1 MVMESQQR
9 YLFPENQT
17 HSPFFLARSQIR
29 AMQTITLT
37 NSLTRRKEPLV
48 LLNPNSNHVGIY
60 ACGVTVYD
68 DCHIGHAMQAI
79 YFDILRSYL
88 KYCGYSVTYVRNYT
102 DVDDKIINRA
112 REKGVSPA
120 KLASDMIASSIRD
133 MAAIGVKPADFE
145 PKVSENIPE
154 IIAMINQLVAAGY
167 AYATKSGD
175 VYYRVRKK
183 TDYGK
188 LSNRKPDELKSGTRD
203 IVAGDKED
211 ELDFAL
217 WKSDATPDASWS
229 SPWGQGR
236 PGWHIECSAMSCKHL
251 GKSFEIHGGGRDLI
265 FPHHENEIA
274 QSEAANRAQY
284 ASIWMHSGLLTIDQ
298 QKMSKSLGNHITIK
312 QFLSEWP
319 AEVLRLG
326 FLMNHYSSNI
336 DFSQHFFQTCMK
348 RLLYYYEGLVAMAD
362 YAGEVTTD
370 PDGKL
375 IAEFT
380 SSMSDDLNTVAAISA
395 LNLAFKRARE
405 LMIGKKNQQKQK
417 EISAIYSAIR
427 RTSDVL
433 GLFKNAPQA
442 EIHSLKTKLLPSL
455 GITENEINSAI
466 RERQEARAA
475 KDFTKGDAVRDQM
488 AAKGIEL
495 RDSPN
500 GTIWSIKFSADE

>member
-1 MVMESQQR
+1 MRNIV
-9 YLFPENQT
+9 
-17 HSPFFLARSQIR
+17 
-29 AMQTITLT
+29 LT
-37 NSLTRRKEPLV
+37 NSLTRRKEPLA
-48 LLNPNSNHVGIY
+48 LLNPNSKHVGIY

-88 KYCGYSVTYVRNYT
+88 KYCGYNVTYVRNYT

-112 REKGVSPA
+112 REKGISPA
-120 KLASDMIASSIRD
+120 KLAAEMIAGSIRD

-154 IIAMINQLVAAGY
+154 IIAMIEQLIANGY
-167 AYATKSGD
+167 AYPTKSGD

-183 TDYGK
+183 SDYGK
-188 LSNRKPDELKSGTRD
+188 LSNRKPDEMKSGTRD
-203 IVAGDKED
+203 IVAGEKED

-217 WKSDATPDASWS
+217 WKNDSTPDASWQ
-229 SPWGQGR
+229 SPWGLGR

-274 QSEAANRAQY
+274 QSEAANGAQY

-298 QKMSKSLGNHITIK
+298 QKMSKSLGNHITIEK
-312 QFLSEWP
+312 FLSEWP

-348 RLLYYYEGLVAMAD
+348 RLLYYYEGLVAMSEYSGDLKA
-362 YAGEVTTD
+362 E
-370 PDGKL
+370 PDQKL
-375 IAEFT
+375 IDEFNAA
-380 SSMSDDLNTVAAISA
+380 MADDLNTVSAISA
-395 LNLAFKRARE
+395 INLAFKRARE
-405 LMIGKKNQQKQK
+405 LMSGKKNPQKQK
-417 EISAIYSAIR
+417 DVAAISSAIR
-427 RTSDVL
+427 QTADVL
-433 GLFKNAPQA
+433 GLFKTSPET
-442 EIHSLKTKLLPSL
+442 EIHSLKTKILPSL
-455 GITENEINSAI
+455 GITESEIKGAI
-466 RERQEARAA
+466 TQRQEARAA
-475 KDFTKGDAVRDQM
+475 KDFAKGDAVRDQM

-495 RDSPN
+495 RDSPA
-500 GTIWSIKFSADE
+500 GTIWSIKFVGDE

>member
-1 MVMESQQR
+1 MRNIV
-9 YLFPENQT
+9 
-17 HSPFFLARSQIR
+17 
-29 AMQTITLT
+29 LT
-37 NSLTRRKEPLV
+37 NSLTRRKEPLA
-48 LLNPNSNHVGIY
+48 LLNPNSKHVGIY

-88 KYCGYSVTYVRNYT
+88 KYCGYNVTYVRNYT

-112 REKGVSPA
+112 REKGISPA
-120 KLASDMIASSIRD
+120 KLAAEMIAGSIRD

-154 IIAMINQLVAAGY
+154 IIAMIEQLIANGY
-167 AYATKSGD
+167 AYPTKSGD

-183 TDYGK
+183 SDYGK

-203 IVAGDKED
+203 IVAGEKED

-217 WKSDATPDASWS
+217 WKNDSTPDASWQ
-229 SPWGQGR
+229 SPWGVGR

-274 QSEAANRAQY
+274 QSEAANGAQY
-284 ASIWMHSGLLTIDQ
+284 ASIWMHSGLLTIEQ
-298 QKMSKSLGNHITIK
+298 QKMSKSLGNHITIEK
-312 QFLSEWP
+312 FLSEWP

-348 RLLYYYEGLVAMAD
+348 RLLYYYEGLVAMSEYSGDLKA
-362 YAGEVTTD
+362 E
-370 PDGKL
+370 PDQKL
-375 IAEFT
+375 IDEFNAA
-380 SSMSDDLNTVAAISA
+380 MADDLNTVSAISA
-395 LNLAFKRARE
+395 MNLAFKRARE
-405 LMIGKKNQQKQK
+405 LMSGKKSPQKQK
-417 EISAIYSAIR
+417 DVAAISSAIR
-427 RTSDVL
+427 QTADVL
-433 GLFKNAPQA
+433 GLFKTSPET
-442 EIHSLKTKLLPSL
+442 EIHSLKTKILPSL
-455 GITENEINSAI
+455 GITESEIKGAI
-466 RERQEARAA
+466 TQRQDARAA
-475 KDFTKGDAVRDQM
+475 KDFAKGDAVRDQM

-495 RDSPN
+495 RDSPA
-500 GTIWSIKFSADE
+500 GTIWSIKFVGDE

>member
-1 MVMESQQR
+1 MRNIV
-9 YLFPENQT
+9 F
-17 HSPFFLARSQIR
+17 
-29 AMQTITLT
+29 T
-37 NSLTRRKEPLV
+37 NSLTRRKEPLA
-48 LLNPNSNHVGIY
+48 LLNPNSKHVGIY

-88 KYCGYSVTYVRNYT
+88 KYCGYNVTYVRNYT

-112 REKGVSPA
+112 REKGISPA
-120 KLASDMIASSIRD
+120 KLAAEMIDGSIRD

-154 IIAMINQLVAAGY
+154 IIAMIEQLIANGY
-167 AYATKSGD
+167 AYPTKSGD

-183 TDYGK
+183 SDYGK

-203 IVAGDKED
+203 IVAGEKED

-217 WKSDATPDASWS
+217 WKNDSTPDASWE
-229 SPWGQGR
+229 SPWGVGR

-274 QSEAANRAQY
+274 QSEAANGAQY
-284 ASIWMHSGLLTIDQ
+284 ASIWMHSVLLTIEQ

-312 QFLSEWP
+312 KFLSEWP

-348 RLLYYYEGLVAMAD
+348 RLLYYYEGLVAMSEYSGD
-362 YAGEVTTD
+362 LKTE
-370 PDGKL
+370 PDQKL
-375 IAEFT
+375 IDEFNAA
-380 SSMSDDLNTVAAISA
+380 MADDLNTVSTISA
-395 LNLAFKRARE
+395 MNLAFKRARE
-405 LMIGKKNQQKQK
+405 LMSGKKTPQKQK
-417 EISAIYSAIR
+417 DVAAIFAAIR
-427 RTSDVL
+427 QTSDVL
-433 GLFKNAPQA
+433 GLFKNSPQN

-455 GITENEINSAI
+455 GITEDEINAAI
-466 RERQEARAA
+466 NARKEARAS
-475 KDFTKGDAVRDQM
+475 KDFAKGDAVRDQM

-495 RDSPN
+495 RDSPA
-500 GTIWSIKFSADE
+500 GTIWSIKFLGDE

>member
-1 MVMESQQR
+1 MRNIV
-9 YLFPENQT
+9 
-17 HSPFFLARSQIR
+17 
-29 AMQTITLT
+29 LT
-37 NSLTRRKEPLV
+37 NSLTRRKEPLA
-48 LLNPNSNHVGIY
+48 LLNPNSKHVGIY

-88 KYCGYSVTYVRNYT
+88 KYCGYNVTYVRNYT

-112 REKGVSPA
+112 REKGISPA
-120 KLASDMIASSIRD
+120 KLAAEMIAGSIRD

-154 IIAMINQLVAAGY
+154 IIAMIEQLIANGY
-167 AYATKSGD
+167 AYPTKSGD

-183 TDYGK
+183 SDYGK

-203 IVAGDKED
+203 IVAGEKED

-217 WKSDATPDASWS
+217 WKNDSTPDASWQ
-229 SPWGQGR
+229 SPWGVGR

-274 QSEAANRAQY
+274 QSEAANGAQY
-284 ASIWMHSGLLTIDQ
+284 ASIWMHSGLLTIEQ
-298 QKMSKSLGNHITIK
+298 QKMSKSLGNHITIEK
-312 QFLSEWP
+312 FLSEWP

-348 RLLYYYEGLVAMAD
+348 RLLYYYEGLVAMSEYSGDLKA
-362 YAGEVTTD
+362 E
-370 PDGKL
+370 PDQKL
-375 IAEFT
+375 IDEFNAA
-380 SSMSDDLNTVAAISA
+380 MADDLNTVSAISA
-395 LNLAFKRARE
+395 MNLAFKRARE
-405 LMIGKKNQQKQK
+405 LISGKKSPQKQQDVAA
-417 EISAIYSAIR
+417 ISSAIR
-427 RTSDVL
+427 QTADVL
-433 GLFKNAPQA
+433 GLFKTSPET
-442 EIHSLKTKLLPSL
+442 EIHSLKTKILPSL
-455 GITENEINSAI
+455 GITEDEINAAI
-466 RERQEARAA
+466 NERKAARAS
-475 KDFTKGDAVRDQM
+475 KDFAKGDAVRDQM

-495 RDSPN
+495 RDSPA
-500 GTIWSIKFSADE
+500 GTIWSIKFVGDE

>member
-1 MVMESQQR
+1 MRNIV
-9 YLFPENQT
+9 
-17 HSPFFLARSQIR
+17 
-29 AMQTITLT
+29 LT
-37 NSLTRRKEPLV
+37 NSLTRRKEPLA
-48 LLNPNSNHVGIY
+48 LLNPDSKHVGIY

-88 KYCGYSVTYVRNYT
+88 KYCGYNVTYVRNYT

-112 REKGVSPA
+112 REKGISPA
-120 KLASDMIASSIRD
+120 KLAAEMIDGSIRD

-154 IIAMINQLVAAGY
+154 IIAMIEQLIANGY
-167 AYATKSGD
+167 AYSTKSGD

-183 TDYGK
+183 SDYGK

-203 IVAGDKED
+203 IVAGEKED

-217 WKSDATPDASWS
+217 WKNDSTPDASWQ
-229 SPWGQGR
+229 SPWGVGR
-236 PGWHIECSAMSCKHL
+236 PGWHIECSARSCKHL

-274 QSEAANRAQY
+274 QSEAANGAQY
-284 ASIWMHSGLLTIDQ
+284 ASIWMHSGLLTIEQ

-312 QFLSEWP
+312 KFLSEWP

-348 RLLYYYEGLVAMAD
+348 RLLYYYEGLVAMSEYSGDLKA
-362 YAGEVTTD
+362 E
-370 PDGKL
+370 PDQKL
-375 IAEFT
+375 IDEFNAA
-380 SSMSDDLNTVAAISA
+380 MADDLNTVSAISA
-395 LNLAFKRARE
+395 MNLAFKRARE
-405 LMIGKKNQQKQK
+405 LMSGKKSPQKQQDVA
-417 EISAIYSAIR
+417 AIFSAIR
-427 RTSDVL
+427 QTSDVL
-433 GLFKNAPQA
+433 GLFKNLPQN

-455 GITENEINSAI
+455 GITEDEINAAI
-466 RERQEARAA
+466 NERKAARAS
-475 KDFTKGDAVRDQM
+475 KDFAKGDAVRDQM

-495 RDSPN
+495 RDSPA
-500 GTIWSIKFSADE
+500 GTIWSIKFVGDE

>member
-1 MVMESQQR
+1 MRNIV
-9 YLFPENQT
+9 
-17 HSPFFLARSQIR
+17 
-29 AMQTITLT
+29 LT
-37 NSLTRRKEPLV
+37 NSLTRRKEPLA
-48 LLNPNSNHVGIY
+48 LLNPDSKHVGIY

-88 KYCGYSVTYVRNYT
+88 KYCGYNVTYVRNYT

-112 REKGVSPA
+112 REKGISPA
-120 KLASDMIASSIRD
+120 KLAAEMIDGSIRD

-154 IIAMINQLVAAGY
+154 IIAMIEQLIANGY
-167 AYATKSGD
+167 AYPTKSGD

-183 TDYGK
+183 SDYGK

-203 IVAGDKED
+203 IVAGEKED

-217 WKSDATPDASWS
+217 WKNDSTPDASWQ
-229 SPWGQGR
+229 SPWGVGR

-274 QSEAANRAQY
+274 QSEAANGAQY
-284 ASIWMHSGLLTIDQ
+284 ASIWMHSGLLTIEQ

-312 QFLSEWP
+312 KFLSEWP

-348 RLLYYYEGLVAMAD
+348 RLLYYYEGLVAMSEYSGDLKA
-362 YAGEVTTD
+362 E
-370 PDGKL
+370 PDQKL
-375 IAEFT
+375 IDEFNAA
-380 SSMSDDLNTVAAISA
+380 MADDLNTVSAISA
-395 LNLAFKRARE
+395 MNLAFKRARE
-405 LMIGKKNQQKQK
+405 LMSGKKSPQKQQDVAA
-417 EISAIYSAIR
+417 ISSAIR
-427 RTSDVL
+427 QTADVL
-433 GLFKNAPQA
+433 GLFKTSPET

-455 GITENEINSAI
+455 GITEDAINAAINERKA
-466 RERQEARAA
+466 ARAS
-475 KDFTKGDAVRDQM
+475 KDFAKGDAVRDQM

-495 RDSPN
+495 RDSPA
-500 GTIWSIKFSADE
+500 GTIWSIKFVGDE

>member
-1 MVMESQQR
+1 MRNIV
-9 YLFPENQT
+9 
-17 HSPFFLARSQIR
+17 
-29 AMQTITLT
+29 LT
-37 NSLTRRKEPLV
+37 NSLTRRKEPLA
-48 LLNPNSNHVGIY
+48 LLNPNSKHVGIY

-88 KYCGYSVTYVRNYT
+88 KYCGYNVTYVRNYT

-112 REKGVSPA
+112 REKGISPA
-120 KLASDMIASSIRD
+120 KLAAEMIDGSIRD

-154 IIAMINQLVAAGY
+154 IIAMIEQLIANGY
-167 AYATKSGD
+167 AYPTKSGD

-183 TDYGK
+183 SDYGK

-203 IVAGDKED
+203 IVAGEKED

-217 WKSDATPDASWS
+217 WKNDSTPDASWQ
-229 SPWGQGR
+229 SPWGLGR

-274 QSEAANRAQY
+274 QSEAANGAQY
-284 ASIWMHSGLLTIDQ
+284 ASIWMHSGLLTIEQ

-312 QFLSEWP
+312 KFLSEWP

-348 RLLYYYEGLVAMAD
+348 RLLYYYEGLVAMSEYSGDLKA
-362 YAGEVTTD
+362 E
-370 PDGKL
+370 PDQKL
-375 IAEFT
+375 IDEFNAA
-380 SSMSDDLNTVAAISA
+380 MADDLNTVSAISA
-395 LNLAFKRARE
+395 INLAFKRARE
-405 LMIGKKNQQKQK
+405 LMTGKKNPQKQK
-417 EISAIYSAIR
+417 DVAAIASAIR
-427 RTSDVL
+427 QSSDVL
-433 GLFKNAPQA
+433 GLFKTDPET
-442 EIHSLKTKLLPSL
+442 EIHSLKTKILPSL
-455 GITENEINSAI
+455 GITESEIKAAI
-466 RERQEARAA
+466 TQRQEARAA
-475 KDFTKGDAVRDQM
+475 KDFAKGDAVRDHM

-495 RDSPN
+495 RDSPA
-500 GTIWSIKFSADE
+500 GTIWSIKFIGDE

>member
-1 MVMESQQR
+1 MRNIV
-9 YLFPENQT
+9 
-17 HSPFFLARSQIR
+17 
-29 AMQTITLT
+29 LT

-48 LLNPNSNHVGIY
+48 LLKPQTRHVGIY

-88 KYCGYSVTYVRNYT
+88 TYSGYDVTYVRNYT

-112 REKGVSPA
+112 REKGISPA
-120 KLASDMIASSIRD
+120 KLAADMIAGSISD
-133 MAAIGVKPADFE
+133 MTAIGVKPADFE

-154 IIAMINQLVAAGY
+154 IIAMIEQLIANGY
-167 AYATKSGD
+167 AYPTASGD

-217 WKSDATPDASWS
+217 WKSDGTPDASWQ
-229 SPWGQGR
+229 SPWGVGR

-274 QSEAANRAQY
+274 QSEAANNAQY

-312 QFLSEWP
+312 KFLAEWP

-336 DFSQHFFQTCMK
+336 DFSQQFFQTCMK
-348 RLLYYYEGLVAMAD
+348 RLLYYYEGLVAMSD
-362 YAGEVTTD
+362 YAAEVTSS
-370 PDGKL
+370 PDQKL
-375 IAEFT
+375 LDEFNT
-380 SSMSDDLNTVAAISA
+380 SMSDDLNTVSAISA
-395 LNLAFKRARE
+395 VNLAFKRARE
-405 LMIGKKNQQKQK
+405 LMSGKKNPQKQK
-417 EISAIYSAIR
+417 DVAGIISAIKQ
-427 RTSDVL
+427 TGDVL
-433 GLFKNAPQA
+433 GLFKNSPQN
-442 EIHSLKTKLLPSL
+442 EIHSLKTKILPSL
-455 GITENEINSAI
+455 GITESEIRAAI
-466 RERQEARAA
+466 TERQEARAA
-475 KDFTKGDAVRDQM
+475 KDFTRGDNVRDQM

-495 RDSPN
+495 RDSPT
-500 GTIWSIKFSADE
+500 GTIWSIKFFGDE

>member
-1 MVMESQQR
+1 MRNIV
-9 YLFPENQT
+9 
-17 HSPFFLARSQIR
+17 
-29 AMQTITLT
+29 LT
-37 NSLTRRKEPLV
+37 NSLTRRKEPLA
-48 LLNPNSNHVGIY
+48 LLNPNSKHVGIY

-88 KYCGYSVTYVRNYT
+88 KYCGYNVTYVRNYT

-112 REKGVSPA
+112 REKGISPA
-120 KLASDMIASSIRD
+120 KLAAEMIDGSIRD

-154 IIAMINQLVAAGY
+154 IIAMIEQLIANGY
-167 AYATKSGD
+167 AYPTKSGD

-183 TDYGK
+183 SDYGK

-203 IVAGDKED
+203 IVAGEKED

-217 WKSDATPDASWS
+217 WKNDSTPDASWQ
-229 SPWGQGR
+229 SPWGLGR

-274 QSEAANRAQY
+274 QSEAANGAQY
-284 ASIWMHSGLLTIDQ
+284 ASIWMHSGLLTIEQ

-312 QFLSEWP
+312 KFLSEWP

-348 RLLYYYEGLVAMAD
+348 RLLYYYEGLVAMSEYFGDLKA
-362 YAGEVTTD
+362 E
-370 PDGKL
+370 PDQKL
-375 IAEFT
+375 IDEFNAA
-380 SSMSDDLNTVAAISA
+380 MADDLNTVSAISA
-395 LNLAFKRARE
+395 INLAFKRARE
-405 LMIGKKNQQKQK
+405 LMTGKKNPQKQK
-417 EISAIYSAIR
+417 DVAAISSAIR
-427 RTSDVL
+427 QTADVL
-433 GLFKNAPQA
+433 GLFKTSPET
-442 EIHSLKTKLLPSL
+442 EIHSLKTKILPSL
-455 GITENEINSAI
+455 GITESEIKGAI
-466 RERQEARAA
+466 IQRQEARAA
-475 KDFTKGDAVRDQM
+475 KDFAKGDAVRDQM

-495 RDSPN
+495 RDSPA
-500 GTIWSIKFSADE
+500 GTIWSIKFVGDE